1 MLGVI
6 TKWTVKSVLLG
17 SVVAAT
23 LSMAST
29 SLADDPLPP
38 LAVVETVA
46 EALKLDASTQR
57 LKVVLRDHETLAA
70 VLKRV
75 PDLPDLHIDHPGNRM
90 SIESIRLLRKF
101 KKLKRLEFRGDP
113 FLSDE
118 KFIELGKLEQIK
130 SLRLVLL

>member
-38 LAVVETVA
+38 LVVVETVA
-46 EALKLDASTQR
+46 DALKLDANTTR
-57 LKVVLRDHETLAA
+57 LKVVLRNHETLVA
-70 VLKRV
+70 VWKRV
-75 PDLPDLHIDHPGNRM
+75 PDLADLHLDHPGNRM
-90 SIESIRLLRKF
+90 PIESIRLLKEF

-118 KFIELGKLEQIK
+118 KFVELGKLEQIK

>member
-6 TKWTVKSVLLG
+6 TRWTVQSVLLG
-17 SVVAAT
+17 SVIAAT
-23 LSMAST
+23 LTMAST

-38 LAVVETVA
+38 RVVVETVA
-46 EALKLDASTQR
+46 DALKLDASSQR
-57 LKVVLRDHETLAA
+57 LKVVLRDHQTLAA

-75 PDLPDLHIDHPGNRM
+75 PELADLHLDHPGNRM
-90 SIESIRLLRKF
+90 PIESIRLLKEF

-118 KFIELGKLEQIK
+118 KFVELGKLEQIK

>member
-1 MLGVI
+1 MLGVFSNWKI
-6 TKWTVKSVLLG
+6 KSVLLG
-17 SVVAAT
+17 SVIAVA
-23 LSMAST
+23 LSMST
-29 SLADDPLPP
+29 TSFADDPPELV
-38 LAVVETVA
+38 VVETVA

-75 PDLPDLHIDHPGNRM
+75 PDLADLHLDHPGNRM
-90 SIESIRLLRKF
+90 PIESIRLLREF
-101 KKLKRLEFRGDP
+101 KKLKRLDFRGDP

-118 KFIELGKLEQIK
+118 KFVELGKLEQIK

>member
-6 TKWTVKSVLLG
+6 TKWKVKSVLLG
-17 SVVAAT
+17 SVIAVT
-23 LSMAST
+23 LSIGVT

-38 LAVVETVA
+38 RVVVETVA
-46 EALKLDASTQR
+46 EALKLDASSQR
-57 LKVVLRDHETLAA
+57 LKVVLRDHETLVA
-70 VLKRV
+70 VWKRI
-75 PDLPDLHIDHPGNRM
+75 PDLTDLHLDHPGNRM
-90 SIESIRLLRKF
+90 PIESIRLLREF

-118 KFIELGKLEQIK
+118 KFVELGKLEQIK

>member
-6 TKWTVKSVLLG
+6 TKWKVKSVLLG
-17 SVVAAT
+17 SVIAVT
-23 LSMAST
+23 LSIGVT

-38 LAVVETVA
+38 RVVVETVA
-46 EALKLDASTQR
+46 DALKLDANTTR

-75 PDLPDLHIDHPGNRM
+75 PELADLHLDHPGNRM
-90 SIESIRLLRKF
+90 PIESIRLLNEF

-118 KFIELGKLEQIK
+118 KFVELGKLEQIK

>member
-6 TKWTVKSVLLG
+6 SKWKIKSALLG
-17 SVVAAT
+17 SVMAVAFSLNA
-23 LSMAST
+23 T
-29 SLADDPLPP
+29 SLADDPPALV
-38 LAVVETVA
+38 VVETVA

-57 LKVVLRDHETLAA
+57 LKVVLRDHETLVT

-75 PDLPDLHIDHPGNRM
+75 PDLADLHLDHPGNRM
-90 SIESIRLLRKF
+90 PIESIRLLREF
-101 KKLKRLEFRGDP
+101 KKLERLDFRGDP

-118 KFIELGKLEQIK
+118 KFVELGKLEQIK

>member
-6 TKWTVKSVLLG
+6 SNWKIKSVLLG
-17 SVVAAT
+17 SVIAVA
-23 LSMAST
+23 LSMST
-29 SLADDPLPP
+29 TSFADDPPELV
-38 LAVVETVA
+38 VVETVA

-57 LKVVLRDHETLAA
+57 LKVVLRNHETLVT

-75 PDLPDLHIDHPGNRM
+75 PDLADLHLDHPGNRM
-90 SIESIRLLRKF
+90 PIESIRLLREF
-101 KKLKRLEFRGDP
+101 KKLKRLDFRGDP

-118 KFIELGKLEQIK
+118 KFVELGKLEQIK

>member
-6 TKWTVKSVLLG
+6 TRWTVQSVLLG

-23 LSMAST
+23 LTMAST

-38 LAVVETVA
+38 RVVVETVA
-46 EALKLDASTQR
+46 KALQLDANTTR
-57 LKVVLRDHETLAA
+57 LKVVLRDHQTLVA

-75 PDLPDLHIDHPGNRM
+75 PDLADLHIDHPGNQM
-90 SIESIRLLRKF
+90 SIESIRLLREF

-118 KFIELGKLEQIK
+118 KFVELGKLEQIK

>member
-6 TKWTVKSVLLG
+6 TRWTVKSVLLG
-17 SVVAAT
+17 SVIAAT
-23 LSMAST
+23 LSMSST

-38 LAVVETVA
+38 RVVVETVA
-46 EALKLDASTQR
+46 DALKLDANTTR

-75 PDLPDLHIDHPGNRM
+75 PELADLHLDHPGNRM
-90 SIESIRLLRKF
+90 PIESIRLLKEF
-101 KKLKRLEFRGDP
+101 KKLKRLDFRGDP

-118 KFIELGKLEQIK
+118 KFVELGKLEQII